1 MHVFFFLFLSVRV
14 SAEGCVRSLSLC
26 CYTSTLSPLFLWFH
40 ETGTIVTDAYKYIYV
55 CKCWEC
61 TKKKDKQTHR
71 QKKKKRCSSTTSAA
85 ISFMMGEWSCVTLRV
100 AFAFF
105 FLCMCVFGMRCFH
118 VSWQARAPVPASFPP
133 VLLQAAS
140 RGNTDALAFA
150 DRFFFFLEGEAPLT
164 LQIYRAQ
171 SDSLKP

>member
-26 CYTSTLSPLFLWFH
+26 CYTSTLSPLFLWFL

-71 QKKKKRCSSTTSAA
+71 QKKKKEVFINHFGSDFVHDGRVVVRHSSCC
-85 ISFMMGEWSCVTLRV
+85 FCV
-100 AFAFF
+100 F

-140 RGNTDALAFA
+140 RGNTDALVFA
-150 DRFFFFLEGEAPLT
+150 DLFFLGGGT
-164 LQIYRAQ
+164 VDFTNLQ
-171 SDSLKP
+171 SSK